1 MVRDSAAV
9 LQHHLLPVDVE
20 CVVFAVPIAL
30 VVDHQL
36 VETGLLSLA
45 LPIWIFVT
53 LFALD
58 WAF

>member
-1 MVRDSAAV
+1 
-9 LQHHLLPVDVE
+9 VE
-20 CVVFAVPIAL
+20 RVVFAVPIAL